1 MQMDSFGKSVALFT
15 TGKEKKKMENNNNVV
30 KFTLDD
36 FANFAENVLF
46 GILKFID
53 SNNKDYLT
61 GILDRYTQRQIVIG
75 KLKIGLELNDDE
87 TEYVLNLLDKE
98 KGNE

>member
-1 MQMDSFGKSVALFT
+1 
-15 TGKEKKKMENNNNVV
+15 MENDNNGV

-61 GILDRYTQRQIVIG
+61 GILDLYTQRQIVIG

-98 KGNE
+98 K

>member
-15 TGKEKKKMENNNNVV
+15 SGKEKKKMENNNNVV

-46 GILKFID
+46 GILRFKNT
-53 SNNKDYLT
+53 NNKIHLDE
-61 GILDRYTQRQIVIG
+61 ILERYTQRQIVIG

-98 KGNE
+98 K

>member
-15 TGKEKKKMENNNNVV
+15 SGKEKKKMENNNNVV

-46 GILKFID
+46 GILKF
-53 SNNKDYLT
+53 NETGNKSHLDE
-61 GILDRYTQRQIVIG
+61 ILERYTQRQIVIG

-98 KGNE
+98 K